1 MYITGPVD
9 SDYMKEESQNSDEN
23 SYIVGTE
30 DDNDFESI
38 IVSNNMPVKY
48 SFRINKIDEIDNELL
63 NGATFELLDSNKK

>member
-1 MYITGPVD
+1 
-9 SDYMKEESQNSDEN
+9 MKEESQNSDEN